1 LSGQGPVVTDSANAQ
16 RDPEVGYRAAMPTFD
31 EATDPYCLRAGES
44 ARLLAGHPWRRFV
57 VLGDSVAEGLA
68 EPVEGYSE
76 LQLADRLAAELE
88 AACPQ
93 LKYLN
98 LGHRG
103 LRAREVRAEQLAPA
117 LDFRPDLALVVC
129 GGNDAFPATYK
140 PEQVDEELTAMV
152 TALQQAGAEVIT
164 VGIYNVS
171 YSPVIADWLRPGLRE
186 RMATLSKR
194 TGALAAKLGT
204 LHLDLSAHPAV
215 TDPTLYSSDGRHGN
229 ARSDA
234 IAVAEA
240 VRMLGAHLADAP
252 ARRS

>member
-1 LSGQGPVVTDSANAQ
+1 
-16 RDPEVGYRAAMPTFD
+16 MPKFEET
-31 EATDPYCLRAGES
+31 TDPYCLRDGES
-44 ARLLAGHPWRRFV
+44 VRLLAGHPWRRFV

-76 LQLADRLAAELE
+76 LQLADRLAAELS
-88 AACPQ
+88 AASPRV
-93 LKYLN
+93 YRN

-103 LRAREVRAEQLAPA
+103 LRAREVRARQLRPA

-140 PEQVDEELTAMV
+140 PDVVDVELAAMI
-152 TALQQAGAEVIT
+152 TALQDAGADVIT

-171 YSPVIADWLRPGLRE
+171 YGPNIADWLRAGLRE
-186 RMATLSKR
+186 RMRTLSEH

-204 LHLDLSAHPAV
+204 LHVNLSAHPLV
-215 TDPTLYSSDGRHGN
+215 TDPSLYSSDGRHGN

-240 VRMLGAHLADAP
+240 VRVLGAHLASTH
-252 ARRS
+252 ARKPCTSS

>member
-1 LSGQGPVVTDSANAQ
+1 
-16 RDPEVGYRAAMPTFD
+16 MPTFD

-68 EPVEGYSE
+68 EPVEGYSK
-76 LQLADRLAAELE
+76 LQLADRIAAELR
-88 AACPQ
+88 AVCPE
-93 LKYLN
+93 LAYRN

-103 LRAREVRAEQLAPA
+103 LRAREVRAEQLQPA
-117 LDFRPDLALVVC
+117 LDFEPDLALVVC

-140 PEQVDEELTAMV
+140 PEQVDVELAAMV
-152 TALQQAGAEVIT
+152 AALREAGADVIT

-186 RMATLSKR
+186 RMRMLSER
-194 TGALAAKLGT
+194 TGKLAAELGT
-204 LHLDLSAHPAV
+204 LHLNLSAHPAV
-215 TDPTLYSSDGRHGN
+215 TDPSLYSSDGRHGN

-240 VRMLGAHLADAP
+240 VRMLGDHLAATR
-252 ARRS
+252 ARKP

>member
-1 LSGQGPVVTDSANAQ
+1 
-16 RDPEVGYRAAMPTFD
+16 MPTFD

-76 LQLADRLAAELE
+76 LQLADRLAAELR
-88 AACPQ
+88 AACPE
-93 LKYLN
+93 LAYRN

-103 LRAREVRAEQLAPA
+103 LRAREVRAEQLQPA
-117 LDFRPDLALVVC
+117 LDFEPDLALVVC

-140 PEQVDEELTAMV
+140 PEQVDVELAAMV
-152 TALQQAGAEVIT
+152 SALREAGADVIT

-186 RMATLSKR
+186 RMRTLSER
-194 TGALAAKLGT
+194 TGKLAAELGT
-204 LHLDLSAHPAV
+204 LHLNLSAHPAV
-215 TDPTLYSSDGRHGN
+215 TDPSLYSSDGRHGN

-240 VRMLGAHLADAP
+240 VRMLGGHLAATR
-252 ARRS
+252 ARKP